1 MIGPAPSALV
11 AWVGVIN
18 PVTPIRGTSWGAMVL
33 HPALKAS
40 LMIVRGF
47 VLGDVSGVAVAV
59 CLAPLAPGSLRSG
72 ALVLV
77 PIVVKL
83 PALVSGLLL
92 LA

>member
-1 MIGPAPSALV
+1 
-11 AWVGVIN
+11 
-18 PVTPIRGTSWGAMVL
+18 MVL

-47 VLGDVSGVAVAV
+47 VLGDVSGVAVAIS
-59 CLAPLAPGSLRSG
+59 LASLAPGPLRSI
-72 ALVLV
+72 ALVLI

-83 PALVSGLLL
+83 PTLVPGLLL